1 MGQPARG
8 MWTRDPPRAQ
18 PITEEGTVRQPELLD
33 APDDPDDDDDPDD
46 VADDEP
52 EPALDDEPAD
62 PDPADPDPA
71 DPDPEP
77 DESDEP
83 DEPDDPADPD
93 DPALAGTV
101 EDFDEEDRESVR

>member
-1 MGQPARG
+1 

-18 PITEEGTVRQPELLD
+18 PIIEEGTVRQPELLD
-33 APDDPDDDDDPDD
+33 APDDPDDDDDDLDD

-62 PDPADPDPA
+62 PDPD
-71 DPDPEP
+71 P

>member
-8 MWTRDPPRAQ
+8 MWMRDPQRAQ
-18 PITEEGTVRQPELLD
+18 PITEEATVRQPELLD
-33 APDDPDDDDDPDD
+33 APDDPDDG
-46 VADDEP
+46 DEP
-52 EPALDDEPAD
+52 EPALDD
-62 PDPADPDPA
+62 DPADPDPA